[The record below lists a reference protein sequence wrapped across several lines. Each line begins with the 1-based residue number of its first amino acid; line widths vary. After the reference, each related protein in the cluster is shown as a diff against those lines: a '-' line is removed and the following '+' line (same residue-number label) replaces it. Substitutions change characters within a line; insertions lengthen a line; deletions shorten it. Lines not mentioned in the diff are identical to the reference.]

1 MNSLAKMSSTKASSR
16 GPSEPILAFACDEDT
31 LDAISRVVPGGRRGV
46 EVREGGTNAAI
57 SAVQQGAQPE
67 LLIVDISDSSK
78 AVADIST
85 LSSFCGP
92 DTTLLAIGVE
102 NDVGVYR
109 SLIGAGATD
118 YLVKPVTSQDL
129 RRTILAATRVEA
141 QEEQRAAGRLS
152 AVIGVRGGVGASSVA
167 VSTAWILAHEYRK
180 QVALVDLDLH
190 FGTVA
195 LALDIE
201 PGNGLRSALENA
213 DRIDSLFVASAL
225 VNVSDTLFVLGG
237 EEPLDENFEVRPEAL
252 DMLLAELR
260 RIFDVVIIDLPRHM
274 IPASALSLSTMNSIT
289 LVSDLSL
296 SGLRDATR
304 VRTSLASMAPDAEIM
319 MVASRVGLEKGCELP
334 IADFKRGLDATIDY
348 TLPEDPKAA
357 KVTMTGKPLASALK
371 KSKAGD
377 AIRDLARR
385 TAAIEDQARKRWAWL
400 PLRKS

>member
-1 MNSLAKMSSTKASSR
+1 MNSLTKLSSAKAT
-16 GPSEPILAFACDEDT
+16 GPGATEPILAFACDEDT
-31 LDAISRVVPGGRRGV
+31 LDAIARVVPGGRRGV
-46 EVREGGTNAAI
+46 EVREGGTNSAI
-57 SAVQQGAQPE
+57 SAIQQGAHPE

-78 AVADIST
+78 AVADVST

-92 DTTLLAIGVE
+92 DTTLLAIGLE
-102 NDVGVYR
+102 NDVGLYR
-109 SLIGAGATD
+109 ALVGAGVTD

-129 RRTILAATRVEA
+129 RRTILAATRVETP
-141 QEEQRAAGRLS
+141 EEPRAAGRLN
-152 AVIGVRGGVGASSVA
+152 AVIGVRGGVGASSIA
-167 VSTAWILAHEYRK
+167 VSTAWILAHDYRK
-180 QVALVDLDLH
+180 QVALVDLDLY

-237 EEPLDENFEVRPEAL
+237 EEPLDEVFEVRPEAL

-274 IPASALSLSTMNSIT
+274 IPASAMSLSTMNTIT

-304 VRTSLASMAPDAEIM
+304 IKNSLSRIAPDTEVTVA
-319 MVASRVGLEKGCELP
+319 ASRVGLEKGYEIP
-334 IADFKRGLDATIDY
+334 IADFKRGLDGPIDFV
-348 TLPEDPKAA
+348 LPEDAKAA
-357 KVTMTGKPLASALK
+357 KGTLAGKPLAAGLS
-371 KSKAGD
+371 KSKAGEMM
-377 AIRDLARR
+377 RSLARR
-385 TAAIEDQARKRWAWL
+385 TASIDDQARKRWAWL
-400 PLRKS
+400 PQRKS

>member
-1 MNSLAKMSSTKASSR
+1 MNSLTKMSSAKAAGR

-31 LDAISRVVPGGRRGV
+31 LDAIARVVPGGRRGV

-67 LLIVDISDSSK
+67 LLIVDISDSTK
-78 AVADIST
+78 AVADVST

-129 RRTILAATRVEA
+129 RRTILAATRVDA
-141 QEEQRAAGRLS
+141 QEEQRQAGRLS
-152 AVIGVRGGVGASSVA
+152 ALIGVRGGVGASSLA

-180 QVALVDLDLH
+180 QVALVDLDLY
-190 FGTVA
+190 FGTIP

-252 DMLLAELR
+252 DLLMAELR
-260 RIFDVVIIDLPRHM
+260 RIFDVVIVDLPRHM
-274 IPASALSLSTMNSIT
+274 IPASAMSLSTMNAIT

-304 VRTSLASMAPDAEIM
+304 IKTSLSKIAPDAEV
-319 MVASRVGLEKGCELP
+319 MVAASRVGLEKGYELP
-334 IADFKRGLDATIDY
+334 VADFKRGLDATIDFM
-348 TLPEDPKAA
+348 LPEDTKAA
-357 KVTMTGKPLASALK
+357 KVTLAGKPLASGLKNAKASNAL
-371 KSKAGD
+371 
-377 AIRDLARR
+377 RDLARR
-385 TAAIEDQARKRWAWL
+385 TAAIEAQARNRWAWL